1 MGGVSSLLAGDGVLL
16 GSVVAVDGLDRY
28 VVDASEEGKSS
39 VGSFV
44 EVASSQKIVGIIV
57 GYTNTIK
64 EELIPYMHRQMKEK
78 YLPYNM
84 ELERSYYDV
93 LGVGTSAVKSV
104 SIPPSIGDE
113 VHMLSNEQVQR
124 FHHAH
129 GAYYLT
135 QKKDTIGRDVALLI
149 VERLEVAVPEQQ
161 RALELVKRHI
171 RSW

>member
-1 MGGVSSLLAGDGVLL
+1 MLL

-28 VVDASEEGKSS
+28 VVAASGNEKSS

-64 EELIPYMHRQMKEK
+64 EELIPYMHRQMREK
-78 YLPYNM
+78 YLPYNL

-93 LGVGTSAVKSV
+93 LGVGTTAVKGV
-104 SIPPSIGDE
+104 SIPPCIGDE
-113 VHMLSNEQVQR
+113 VHILPNEQVQR
-124 FHHAH
+124 FHKAH

-135 QKKDTIGRDVALLI
+135 QKKESIGRDVALLI
-149 VERLEVAVPEQQ
+149 VERLEMAMPERQ
-161 RALELVKRHI
+161 RALELIKRHI